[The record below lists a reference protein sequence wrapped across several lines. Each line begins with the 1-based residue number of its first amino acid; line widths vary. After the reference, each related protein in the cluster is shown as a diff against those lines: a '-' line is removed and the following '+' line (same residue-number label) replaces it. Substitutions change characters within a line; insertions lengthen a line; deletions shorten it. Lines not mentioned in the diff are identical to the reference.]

1 MVSSSISL
9 CVLKL
14 DSTVRRHAIVDEV
27 DKILLFSVFIC
38 FVVIVE
44 ILVIGYDNIHVL
56 LMK

>member
-1 MVSSSISL
+1 
-9 CVLKL
+9 
-14 DSTVRRHAIVDEV
+14 VRRHAIVDEV